1 MGFAGKEGGGF
12 GLGPVFVAGAVEGG
26 EGIAAGSAGL
36 VIEPGGFVA
45 GRNDH
50 AERSTVTRARDAR
63 HATVAG
69 LVDGGEGQGVGDKA
83 GERAGQGMGEVEPIG
98 CAPRGLRQRDV
109 IGGESRDD
117 AVDGGEAE
125 GIPIEMGWRKQMG
138 GFVAMQRPK
147 RRFVTKFVIRKI
159 RVGGEDFSEDGAQ
172 G

>member
-1 MGFAGKEGGGF
+1 MEKEGVVGFAGKEGGGF

-83 GERAGQGMGEVEPIG
+83 GERAGQGMVKSSRLAAPHVA
-98 CAPRGLRQRDV
+98 CASG
-109 IGGESRDD
+109 
-117 AVDGGEAE
+117 
-125 GIPIEMGWRKQMG
+125 M
-138 GFVAMQRPK
+138 
-147 RRFVTKFVIRKI
+147 
-159 RVGGEDFSEDGAQ
+159 
-172 G
+172 